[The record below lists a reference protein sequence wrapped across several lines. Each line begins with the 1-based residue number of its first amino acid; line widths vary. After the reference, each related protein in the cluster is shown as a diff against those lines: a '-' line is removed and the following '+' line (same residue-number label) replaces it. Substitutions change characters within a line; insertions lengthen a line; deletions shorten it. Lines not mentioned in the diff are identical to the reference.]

1 MPQPLADAEDRNA
14 RQQQLGGEGVPEI
27 VERVVTGRNP
37 GHLEGAFEP
46 VREAA
51 LILGGRGLPLL
62 DRCEDKTGGAS
73 TSPCRSAFGG
83 VYDLAKVIR

>member
-14 RQQQLGGEGVPEI
+14 RQQQLGSEGVPEI
-27 VERVVTGRNP
+27 VERVVAGSDP
-37 GHLEGAFEP
+37 GHLEGSIEP

-62 DRCEDKTGGAS
+62 DRCEDEIGGAP
-73 TSPCRSAFGG
+73 TSLCRSAFGG
-83 VYDLAKVIR
+83 VNDLAKVIR